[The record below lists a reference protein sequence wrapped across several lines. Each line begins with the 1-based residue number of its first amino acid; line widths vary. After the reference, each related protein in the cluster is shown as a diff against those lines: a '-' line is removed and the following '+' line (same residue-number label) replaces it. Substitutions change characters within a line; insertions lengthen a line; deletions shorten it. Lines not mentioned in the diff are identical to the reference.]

1 MGPGSAMGPR
11 LNFQLFSV
19 QLFMILQH
27 FPSAAL
33 AISAK
38 DSFLRIA
45 APRSQRPLASLTERP
60 ARHPLSSGKGCL
72 DPSPA

>member
-33 AISAK
+33 AISAR
-38 DSFLRIA
+38 DSFLKIA
-45 APRSQRPLASLTERP
+45 TLRSQ
-60 ARHPLSSGKGCL
+60 
-72 DPSPA
+72 